1 MRVQTGK
8 KSLLLAENRCTLNCD
23 DMKDSED
30 KEGFDEMKKSVGER
44 IRSARRMRGLTQD
57 ELSQRLSPKISKDAL
72 AKFERGD
79 NFPGSSTLLALKKAL
94 GVTLDYLFRP
104 TADAISEV
112 RYLKKSSISAREL
125 DMVTE
130 TVKDKI
136 ERYNDIEDSLGVGV
150 GFDSSSGYAVSNLDD
165 VCAAA
170 LSLRRDWGIGEE
182 SAVSVIDNLEANG
195 IRVVEVSAPADFR
208 GMCGYANTNRPFIVL
223 NESLDAETK
232 RFTALHEL
240 AHIVLR
246 FGEEKTSKEVEA
258 LCDSF
263 ASEVLL
269 PRSVFIKLIGARR
282 KDIILSE
289 LRNLQR
295 LFGISVPAL
304 MHKAAYAGVIS
315 EKRYRYFC
323 DLMKKEKFKN
333 EVTQSVFVPERSFRF
348 ESLVYRALASEVIS
362 ISRAANLL
370 NSSIEEVRDNYI
382 LV

>member
-1 MRVQTGK
+1 MNENEEL
-8 KSLLLAENRCTLNCD
+8 SDAEV
-23 DMKDSED
+23 E
-30 KEGFDEMKKSVGER
+30 EMKKSFGER
-44 IRSARRMRGLTQD
+44 LKSARRMRGLTQD
-57 ELSQRLSPKISKDAL
+57 ELSQRVSPEISKHAL
-72 AKFERGD
+72 AKFERGGA
-79 NFPGSSTLLALKKAL
+79 FPDGGAILAFMEAL
-94 GVTLDYLFRP
+94 GVTMDYLLRP
-104 TADAISEV
+104 TADAISDV

-130 TVKDKI
+130 VVKDKI
-136 ERYNDIEDSLGVGV
+136 ERYNDIEDILEVGINF
-150 GFDSSSGYAVSNLDD
+150 GKSSGYAVSNLDD

-208 GMCGYANTNRPFIVL
+208 GMCGYANTNRPFVVL

-246 FGEEKTSKEVEA
+246 FGKEVTDKDVEA

-269 PRSVFIKLIGARR
+269 PRSVFIKLIGERR

-289 LRNLQR
+289 LRNIQR

-315 EKRYRYFC
+315 EKRYRFFC
-323 DLMKKEKFKN
+323 NLMKKEKFKK
-333 EVTQSVFVPERSFRF
+333 EVMQSVFVPERSFRF

-362 ISRAANLL
+362 ISRAASLL